1 MTQPYWSP
9 EPYGAWHR
17 QRLGLGAGAALGVLV
32 GVLGPIVIAL
42 VVWGLTAVLPTGS
55 GSSLVGLAILAIIGL
70 PLILVVLGAI
80 LMISDEWRGWG
91 VAALTAS
98 GVWLISSAGV
108 CTVAFFGAMS
118 SYDNSGMMLL

>member
-9 EPYGAWHR
+9 EPLVPPRRGGM
-17 QRLGLGAGAALGVLV
+17 GLGAGAALGLLV
-32 GVLGPIVIAL
+32 GVLGPILIAL
-42 VVWGLTAVLPTGS
+42 AAWGLATVLPDGTG
-55 GSSLVGLAILAIIGL
+55 GPLGWLAVLAIIGL
-70 PLILVVLGAI
+70 PLVLALLGAV
-80 LMISDEWRGWG
+80 LMVPDEWRGWG

-108 CTVAFFGAMS
+108 CTVAFFGVLS

>member
-9 EPYGAWHR
+9 EPYGAWDR

-42 VVWGLTAVLPTGS
+42 GAWGLIAVLPPEPGGS
-55 GSSLVGLAILAIIGL
+55 FVGLAILAIIGL